1 MISQFFKRNAAGFL
15 AGGVFA
21 FVACGNV
28 FALETLTITDSVCG
42 GCTVSL
48 GPVVNGNDLMFAGV
62 VGAWN
67 ISVTAQDLSDAT
79 TPVDLDLDVVGS
91 TGAHGEFNAA
101 TVGTITVAFTETGY
115 TGSPLLVLS
124 AGDGGT
130 DQGTK
135 TTSNVSVA
143 GVNQPAISYNGAAGS
158 AGLNVVPYNF
168 SVSDVNIVP
177 ASQPF
182 GVTITTV
189 INPANISKRSASSN
203 YQMDG
208 TLAPEPRFYGLTGL
222 GLAGLLVVAAARR
235 RKNRETVA

>member
-1 MISQFFKRNAAGFL
+1 MIANFIKGNRAKFL
-15 AGGVFA
+15 AGAVFVFA
-21 FVACGNV
+21 ACGNA

-48 GPVVNGNDLMFAGV
+48 APVPNGNDLMFAGV

-67 ISVTAQDLSDAT
+67 VSVTAQDLGDVT
-79 TPVDLDLDVVGS
+79 TPVDLDLDVVAS

-135 TTSNVSVA
+135 TSTNVSVA
-143 GVNQPAISYNGAAGS
+143 AVNQPSISYNGAAGS
-158 AGLNVVPYNF
+158 GGLNVVPYNF

-189 INPANISKRSASSN
+189 VTPENISRRSASSN

-208 TLAPEPRFYGLTGL
+208 TLTPEPKFYGLTGL
-222 GLAGLLVVAAARR
+222 GLAGLLAVGAARR
-235 RKNRETVA
+235 RKQQTAA